1 MDDNAPQAAAIQDA
15 PSDPVPAPLSF
26 GERLLQAAQAVA
38 PGATLRDKSDRPA
51 LVVPPDQLIAL
62 CEWLRDDPSMGLD
75 MLYDH
80 TAVDWPAENRIELV
94 YTLAAIGGESPLRSD
109 QLVYVSTS
117 VPRDQPLV
125 PTVMDIWTIA
135 QWQEREVYDLFGVL
149 YDGHPDLRRLFLED
163 DWVGFPLRKDYEDD
177 FMLEPPT

>member
-1 MDDNAPQAAAIQDA
+1 MPMDDTAPQEPQADLPAA
-15 PSDPVPAPLSF
+15 VELSF

-38 PGATLRDKSDRPA
+38 PGATLREKSDRPA
-51 LVVPPDQLIAL
+51 IVVKPEQLLSL
-62 CEWLRDDPSMGLD
+62 CQWLRDDPALGFD

-80 TAVDWPAENRIELV
+80 TAIDWPAEQRIELV
-94 YTLAAIGGESPLRSD
+94 YTLAALSGLTPVRSP
-109 QLVYVSTS
+109 QLVYVVTS
-117 VPRDQPLV
+117 VARDNPLV
-125 PTVMDIWTIA
+125 PTVMDIWPIA
-135 QWQEREVYDLFGVL
+135 EWQEREVYDLFGVL